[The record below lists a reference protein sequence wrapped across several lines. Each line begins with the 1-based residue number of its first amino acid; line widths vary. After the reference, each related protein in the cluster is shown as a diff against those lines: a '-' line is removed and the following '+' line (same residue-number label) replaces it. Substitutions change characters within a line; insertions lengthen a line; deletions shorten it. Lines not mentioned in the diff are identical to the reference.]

1 MLQSPLSP
9 VGDATRTR
17 TSLLVREAKSAV
29 LGFPLS
35 CRFLIR
41 GEPPLAEPLPQR
53 LAPVGFPDHGSETRQ
68 ENKNAASRAPFQDR
82 RTLHYEQRFL
92 TAEVVGSNLG

>member
-1 MLQSPLSP
+1 MLQSPPSP

-41 GEPPLAEPLPQR
+41 GEPPLAEPLPQ
-53 LAPVGFPDHGSETRQ
+53 

>member
-1 MLQSPLSP
+1 MLQSPPS
-9 VGDATRTR
+9 R

-41 GEPPLAEPLPQR
+41 GEPP
-53 LAPVGFPDHGSETRQ
+53 
-68 ENKNAASRAPFQDR
+68 NKNAASRAPFQDR